1 MQSGRQTWLFDNP
14 SVLIGAAAVGA
25 DMEGKGPLAN
35 DFDCLFND
43 AWGECASFEKAEQKL
58 LETACLKAVEKAG
71 LNKEDID
78 LMVAGDLLN
87 QITASN
93 FTARSLGS
101 SFLGVYGA
109 CSTSAESLAIA
120 SLAVSSG
127 FCRIALAGTG
137 SHNCT
142 AEKQFRYPN
151 EYGAQKPPASQ
162 HTATAAGAGVIMQG
176 KGGIKITSATIGRVI
191 DYGISDAFNMGAA
204 MAPAAVDTIIAHL
217 KERNITPDYYDVI
230 VTGDLGAVGHAC
242 ALELLHDAKI
252 PIGTTEFTDCGM
264 MLYDSKQQ
272 VFSGGS
278 GAGCSAAG
286 FYGHFYNRL
295 RQGSLKKMLL
305 VATGA
310 LLSPL
315 SFQQHESIPGIA
327 HAVSVEVL

>member
-1 MQSGRQTWLFDNP
+1 MQLGRQTWLFNNP
-14 SVLIGAAAVGA
+14 PALIGAAAAGA
-25 DMEGKGPLAN
+25 DMEGKGPLAS
-35 DFDCLFND
+35 DFDCLFSD

-58 LETACLKAVEKAG
+58 LETVCLRAVEKAG
-71 LNKEDID
+71 LHKEDID

-93 FTARSLGS
+93 FTARTVGS

-120 SLAVSSG
+120 ALAVSSG
-127 FCRIALAGTG
+127 FCRTALVGTG

-151 EYGAQKPPASQ
+151 EYGVQKPPASQ
-162 HTATAAGAGVIMQG
+162 YTATAAGAGVIAQSEG
-176 KGGIKITSATIGRVI
+176 NIKITSATIGRIV

-204 MAPAAVDTIIAHL
+204 MAPAASDTIIAHL
-217 KERNITPDYYDVI
+217 RERCISPDYYDVI

-242 ALELLHDAKI
+242 ALELLNEAKI

-264 MLYDSKQQ
+264 MLYDGKQN

-278 GAGCSAAG
+278 GAGCSAAV

-295 RQGSLKKMLL
+295 LAGSVKKILL

-327 HAVSVEVL
+327 HAVSVEVI